1 MSGALAARGASE
13 EGNRGRVEATKVR
26 RYWPGKRPDWVGN
39 EEEED
44 LAVPSTAPAAED
56 EPTSVQRTDIAAPV
70 VVLKEDP
77 RLRRLQQQQAELA
90 VSEPGR
96 HRDITEP
103 QVVRRRR
110 EAETSGRDEDG
121 EAPSSEDEDAL
132 ERRRAA
138 VRERLKQEEAAAV
151 AQEVEQESEESE
163 EESSEYET
171 ESSEEESLAPRL
183 LLKPVFVPKADRET
197 IMERELLARQEEAR
211 LAAEQARAE
220 IRKVE
225 TKEILAHRL
234 EVEAAE
240 EASAKEG
247 PRGMDDVVTDDD
259 ADDDEE
265 AYEAWRLRELRRI
278 GMAREAREREEREAA
293 EKERWRNMSEEERRR
308 HLALNPR
315 EVAPKPKKKWGF
327 LQKYWHKGAFFQEE
341 GDAQVEDG
349 PVLGALASRDF
360 SAPTGQDKFDR
371 STLPKVMQV
380 KNFGRRGQTKWTHLA
395 DQDTTDW
402 GTPWV
407 QNDSLRNKYNQKMAA
422 SEQVFTKPKSTRT

>member
-70 VVLKEDP
+70 VVRKEDP

-138 VRERLKQEEAAAV
+138 VRERLKQEEAAAA

-278 GMAREAREREEREAA
+278 GMA
-293 EKERWRNMSEEERRR
+293 
-308 HLALNPR
+308 
-315 EVAPKPKKKWGF
+315 PKPKKKWGF